1 MNKFIAP
8 ILLLLACSSQVFAAD
23 SPVASQASAQH
34 AQHNANDAFCTAGT
48 PCEVNRQR
56 AGEHH

>member
-1 MNKFIAP
+1 MNKFIAS
-8 ILLLLACSSQVFAAD
+8 ILLLVACSSQVLPPMPGAN
-23 SPVASQASAQH
+23 QTTQQH
-34 AQHNANDAFCTAGT
+34 AQRNANDAFCTAGT

>member
-1 MNKFIAP
+1 MSKFIAP
-8 ILLLLACSSQVFAAD
+8 ILLLVACSSQVFATDTPA
-23 SPVASQASAQH
+23 ASQAAQQH
-34 AQHNANDAFCTAGT
+34 AQRNANDAFCTAGT

>member
-1 MNKFIAP
+1 MSKFITP

-23 SPVASQASAQH
+23 AQAASQTAEQH
-34 AQHNANDAFCTAGT
+34 AQRNANDAFCTAGT